1 MSGPRSKLKVKT
13 AIPMARIKKIMQSD
27 EDVGKVSKHSPVLI
41 VFARPADQVG
51 GRHAREERQEYQ
63 PHAHQCVMATPA
75 FDFLTDIVK
84 DIPDIEP
91 DKPKRTRKPRGE
103 GKRGRKKGAEAADA
117 DAEDAEAEDD
127 GEEEDADDGDE

>member
-1 MSGPRSKLKVKT
+1 
-13 AIPMARIKKIMQSD
+13 MARIKKIMQSD

-41 VFARPADQVG
+41 SKSLELFLHDLLIKSAAVT
-51 GRHAREERQEYQ
+51 QEKNGKSIS
-63 PHAHQCVMATPA
+63 PTHIKQCVMATPA